1 MSTLTL
7 VRHGQ
12 ATPFRA
18 VTDDLSELGEA
29 QAAALGDYWVRRR
42 VAFDAVYCGTLVRH
56 RKTERGVAGAYR
68 AAGAHWPEPVHDAGL
83 NEYDGDGI
91 TRILAPL
98 LAERVPAF
106 REALEAS
113 RAHADTSE
121 RNRYFQRMFE
131 RVAAA
136 WRQGDI
142 AHPDVEPWTDF
153 HARVQAAL
161 KRVMRE
167 QSGNRRV
174 AVFTSGGPIG
184 VAVQSVLGAPE
195 DSAIAL
201 NWRVRNC
208 SLTEFVYGG
217 ERVSLDAFNS
227 VAHFEDAA
235 LHSFR

>member
-1 MSTLTL
+1 VSTLTL

-12 ATPFRA
+12 ATPFKA
-18 VTDDLSELGEA
+18 VTDDLSELGAA
-29 QAAALGDYWVRRR
+29 QAAALGDYWVRRS

-56 RKTERGVAGAYR
+56 RKTERGVADAYR
-68 AAGAHWPEPVHDAGL
+68 AARSPWPEAAHDAGL

-98 LAERVPAF
+98 LAERDASF

-113 RAHADTSE
+113 RAHANTPE

-136 WRQGDI
+136 WRRGEI
-142 AHPDVEPWTDF
+142 EHPDVEPWAAF
-153 HARVQAAL
+153 YARVTAAL
-161 KRVMRE
+161 KGIMRE

-195 DSAIAL
+195 ESAIAL

-227 VAHFEDAA
+227 IAHFEDPA